1 MYSRPEGWCGNAS
14 EHCGVGCQAGFGDC
28 GSGSSPSS
36 YVEPEPSVV
45 ETQSISATESTS
57 SAAVILPPITSSSSS
72 TSAASTSSASMAISL
87 ANKGSDDEDGH
98 RLGRPSYGAP
108 HTTLVTKTM
117 PAAPSSQTEQP
128 SASENS
134 PLAYPVPSAEP
145 TTAES
150 SPPVSSVSAS
160 PTDASSAP
168 SSYGSATPSPTSGG
182 GGDQSQGGA
191 YIRTYK
197 GDGST
202 NAGWPSQNEWL
213 SFDNMWEANQE
224 ILKSSC
230 SSAFSQIDNSDQELD
245 DIKSSIEDVSS
256 STGVDKTF
264 VLAIMLQESNG
275 CVRVQTTSYSHANPG
290 LFQSHEGSGSCNDG
304 SNVQTP
310 CPKTQIH
317 QMIEDGVA
325 GTSAGDGLKQLL
337 DAAKGDGAQKFYQAA
352 RMYNSGSLD
361 PSGNL
366 GQGVA
371 THCYSSDIA
380 NRLTGWS
387 AGVSK
392 CDAGTVGA

>member
-1 MYSRPEGWCGNAS
+1 
-14 EHCGVGCQAGFGDC
+14 
-28 GSGSSPSS
+28 
-36 YVEPEPSVV
+36 VV
-45 ETQSISATESTS
+45 ETQSISAAAESTS
-57 SAAVILPPITSSSSS
+57 STAVTLPPVTSSSSS
-72 TSAASTSSASMAISL
+72 SSVASTPSASMAISL

-98 RLGRPSYGAP
+98 RPGRPSYGAP
-108 HTTLVTKTM
+108 HTTLITKTM
-117 PAAPSSQTEQP
+117 PAAPPSQTEQP
-128 SASENS
+128 SASETS
-134 PLAYPVPSAEP
+134 PSAYPIPSAEP

-160 PTDASSAP
+160 PTAASSAP

-213 SFDNMWEANQE
+213 SFDKMWEANQE

-230 SSAFSQIDNSDQELD
+230 SNAFSQIDNSDQELD
-245 DIKSSIEDVSS
+245 DIKSSIEDVAS

-310 CPKTQIH
+310 CPKTQIY

-325 GTSAGDGLKQLL
+325 GTAAGDGLKQLL
-337 DAAKGDGAQKFYQAA
+337 DAATGDGVQKFYQAA

-366 GQGVA
+366 GLGVA

-387 AGVSK
+387 AGVSG

>member
-1 MYSRPEGWCGNAS
+1 
-14 EHCGVGCQAGFGDC
+14 
-28 GSGSSPSS
+28 
-36 YVEPEPSVV
+36 
-45 ETQSISATESTS
+45 
-57 SAAVILPPITSSSSS
+57 VILPPVTSSSSS
-72 TSAASTSSASMAISL
+72 TSATSTSAVSMAISL
-87 ANKGSDDEDGH
+87 ANKGSDDDGH
-98 RLGRPSYGAP
+98 GHGPGRPSFA
-108 HTTLVTKTM
+108 TTLITKTM
-117 PAAPSSQTEQP
+117 PGAPSSQTEEP
-128 SASENS
+128 SASDTTPS
-134 PLAYPVPSAEP
+134 AYPIPSAEP

-150 SPPVSSVSAS
+150 SPSVSSSSSAS
-160 PTDASSAP
+160 PTESSSAP
-168 SSYGSATPSPTSGG
+168 SSYAAPAPTSGG
-182 GGDQSQGGA
+182 GSDQSQGGA

-202 NAGWPSQNEWL
+202 NAGWPDQNEWL
-213 SFDNMWEANQE
+213 SFDDMWDANQK

-230 SSAFSQIDNSDQELD
+230 SSAFSQIDNSDEELD

-264 VLAIMLQESNG
+264 ILAIMLQESNG

-304 SNVQTP
+304 SNVQNP
-310 CPKTQIH
+310 CPKSQIH

-325 GTSAGDGLKQLL
+325 GTAAGDGLKQLL
-337 DAAKGDGAQKFYQAA
+337 EAAKADGVQKFYQAA

-361 PSGNL
+361 QSGNL
-366 GQGVA
+366 GLGVA